1 MRCHDL
7 TIRSVAKLQG
17 EGQRST
23 FFLGSETFEGN
34 TVEEV
39 LEDEGLCQ
47 VDVERWKVV
56 QHG

>member
-1 MRCHDL
+1 M

-17 EGQRST
+17 EGRRST